1 MKVELF
7 YFDGCPNWTVA
18 DQRLSEALT
27 RRDSNVTV
35 ERRRVTNVLTQADE
49 VGFTGSPT
57 IRIDDRDPFAS
68 GEEQVGSG
76 PAGDATPTGGWGR
89 DRAATGGGAVL
100 KRSAFVRMAPGP
112 GS

>member
-7 YFDGCPNWTVA
+7 YVDGCPNWTVA

-27 RRDSNVTV
+27 RLGLDVTV
-35 ERRRVTNVLTQADE
+35 KRRRVTTPTQADE

-68 GEEQVGSG
+68 GEEQVGLACRLY
-76 PAGDATPTGGWGR
+76 PTPTGWG
-89 DRAATGGGAVL
+89 
-100 KRSAFVRMAPGP
+100 
-112 GS
+112 GSPTVQQLVEALS

>member
-27 RRDSNVTV
+27 RLGLDVTV
-35 ERRRVTNVLTQADE
+35 ERRRVTTPTQADE

-68 GEEQVGSG
+68 GEEQVGL
-76 PAGDATPTGGWGR
+76 ACRLFATPTGWG
-89 DRAATGGGAVL
+89 
-100 KRSAFVRMAPGP
+100 
-112 GS
+112 GSPTVQQLVEALS